1 MSRISSIDRL
11 PSEVREALHGWLRDP
26 AVTQA
31 EAADRANAMLDE
43 LAARRPRAKRAGP
56 VSESAVNRYDRRMRK
71 AAERTRQSRLVADA
85 WVARYGSEPDGPVD
99 HIAVEMLR
107 MVAFDLASR
116 LQDFERDLESLPDA
130 AETAAKI
137 SLMVERLERSGEIA
151 LRCDR
156 EIKRRA
162 AEEAAAKTGDKTRDA
177 KRPPLD
183 SERLREV
190 MREIYG
196 V

>member
-26 AVTQA
+26 AVSQA
-31 EAADRANAMLDE
+31 EAAERTNALLDE
-43 LAARRPRAKRAGP
+43 LAAQRPQEKRAER
-56 VSESAVNRYDRRMRK
+56 VSEAAVNRYDRRMRK

-85 WVARYGSEPDGPVD
+85 WVARYGSAPDGPVD
-99 HIAVEMLR
+99 HLAVEMLR

-116 LQDFERDLESLPDA
+116 LQDFELDVESLPGA

-156 EIKRRA
+156 EFKRRD
-162 AEEAAAKTGDKTRDA
+162 AEEAAAKAKKTKRADA
-177 KRPPLD
+177 DP
-183 SERLREV
+183 ERLREM

>member
-31 EAADRANAMLDE
+31 EAAERTNALLDE
-43 LAARRPRAKRAGP
+43 RAAQRPQEKRAER
-56 VSESAVNRYDRRMRK
+56 VSKSAVNRYEWRRRK

-85 WVARYGSEPDGPVD
+85 WVARYGSAPDGPVD

-116 LQDFERDLESLPDA
+116 LQDFEIDVESLPGA

-156 EIKRRA
+156 ESKRRD
-162 AEEAAAKTGDKTRDA
+162 AEEAADEAKA
-177 KRPPLD
+177 A
-183 SERLREV
+183 
-190 MREIYG
+190 
-196 V
+196 

>member
-1 MSRISSIDRL
+1 MPGISSIDRL

-26 AVTQA
+26 AVSQA
-31 EAADRANAMLDE
+31 EAADRTNAMLDE
-43 LAARRPRAKRAGP
+43 LAAQRPREKRAGRI
-56 VSESAVNRYDRRMRK
+56 SESAVNRYNRRRRK
-71 AAERTRQSRLVADA
+71 AAERMRQSRLVADA
-85 WVARYGSEPDGPVD
+85 WIARYGSPPDGPVD

-116 LQDFERDLESLPDA
+116 LQDFELDVKSLPGA

-137 SLMVERLERSGEIA
+137 SLMVERLERSGLIA

-156 EIKRRA
+156 EIKRRD
-162 AEEAAAKTGDKTRDA
+162 AEEAAAKANDKTKVA